1 MYFGG
6 PNGADATPDLTLT
19 GQTAGDNFG
28 NSVGSAGDVNGDGFG
43 DVIVGASLNDAGGP
57 DAGRVYMYF
66 GSQSPNSVADLIL
79 TGAAAGDLF
88 GESVATSGDLNAD
101 GFADL
106 IVGAPMHDGGGLNA
120 GRAYVYFGGIAPDVT
135 ADLTLVSASAGDN
148 FGRCVG
154 QAGDVNGDGL
164 ADLVV
169 GAPLNDAG
177 GIDAG
182 RAYVYFGGP
191 GVNATADVIL
201 TGEAAGEQFG
211 FSVATA
217 GDVNGDG
224 FADLIAG
231 AHLNDVRGT
240 DAGRAYVDSR
250 RPWKRRP
257 AGSHAYRR
265 HGGRP
270 ILGTSVGAAG
280 DVNADGFADFIVG
293 AILNDAGGADAGR
306 AYVYLGGPGTDS
318 TPDLTLTGSAAGD
331 NFGCSV
337 GTAGDVR
344 GDGFSDLIAGAL
356 FNDAGGADAGRAHLY
371 DLNRYLCF
379 HPMGVRP

>member
-1 MYFGG
+1 M
-6 PNGADATPDLTLT
+6 
-19 GQTAGDNFG
+19 
-28 NSVGSAGDVNGDGFG
+28 
-43 DVIVGASLNDAGGP
+43 
-57 DAGRVYMYF
+57 
-66 GSQSPNSVADLIL
+66 
-79 TGAAAGDLF
+79 
-88 GESVATSGDLNAD
+88 
-101 GFADL
+101 
-106 IVGAPMHDGGGLNA
+106 
-120 GRAYVYFGGIAPDVT
+120 YFGGIAPDVT

-240 DAGRAYVDSR
+240 DAGRAYVYFGGPGSGAQPDLTLTGAT
-250 RPWKRRP
+250 
-257 AGSHAYRR
+257 AGDRF
-265 HGGRP
+265 
-270 ILGTSVGAAG
+270 GTSVGAAG
-280 DVNADGFADFIVG
+280 ERERRR
-293 AILNDAGGADAGR
+293 LR
-306 AYVYLGGPGTDS
+306 
-318 TPDLTLTGSAAGD
+318 
-331 NFGCSV
+331 
-337 GTAGDVR
+337 
-344 GDGFSDLIAGAL
+344 
-356 FNDAGGADAGRAHLY
+356 
-371 DLNRYLCF
+371 
-379 HPMGVRP
+379 